1 MINLT
6 GSEKLPITPAHQ
18 KNAGVILVVIV
29 FHSVD
34 LSSLSCSL
42 TGIFVLYYEA
52 AVFTKVVQVR
62 YANHDCRYHVGSDRK
77 HLSRCIKFERSYCN
91 ARNLRNVFS
100 VEI

>member
-18 KNAGVILVVIV
+18 KNVGVILVVIV

-42 TGIFVLYYEA
+42 TGIFVLYHEA

-62 YANHDCRYHVGSDRK
+62 YANHDCRYHAMLAVTENIYLDA
-77 HLSRCIKFERSYCN
+77 LSLKEVTAMRAI
-91 ARNLRNVFS
+91 
-100 VEI
+100 